1 MSKLTPNGAGYKPE
15 IEDVWPY
22 DTDERPVLERRK
34 FVNEFIAYANK
45 RNEVRNQALAEIEYN
60 LDENI

>member
-1 MSKLTPNGAGYKPE
+1 MSTYPNGAGYRPE

-22 DTDERPVLERRK
+22 ETDERPVREAKQFISHFITYARR
-34 FVNEFIAYANK
+34 
-45 RNEVRNQALAEIEYN
+45 RDEVRNQALAEIEYN